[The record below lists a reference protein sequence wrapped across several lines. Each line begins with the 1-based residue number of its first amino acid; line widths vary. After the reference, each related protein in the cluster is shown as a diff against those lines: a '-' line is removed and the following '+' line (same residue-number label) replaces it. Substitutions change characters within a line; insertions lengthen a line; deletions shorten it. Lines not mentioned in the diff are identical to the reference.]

1 MTLIKWQPRS
11 DYFIDP
17 FFDRLDRQVSELFG
31 EWPLEST
38 AQNWHPA
45 MDLVEEKDRLVLRLE
60 LPGVDPKA
68 IEINL
73 QGNLLTVH
81 GERKEES
88 EHKDGTV
95 LKRERRIGSFQR
107 TLQLPYSVQSDKVKA
122 SYDKGVMTI
131 SLPKVEAQVGRQI
144 PVEVK

>member
-1 MTLIKWQPRS
+1 MSLIRWQPRS
-11 DYFIDP
+11 DTFIDP

-31 EWPLEST
+31 EWPFEST
-38 AQNWHPA
+38 AQSWHPA

-68 IEINL
+68 VEINL
-73 QGNLLTVH
+73 QGNLLTIR

-88 EHKDGTV
+88 EQKDGTV

>member
-1 MTLIKWQPRS
+1 MSLVRWQPRS
-11 DYFIDP
+11 DFFMDP

-31 EWPLEST
+31 DWPYEGAT
-38 AQNWHPA
+38 KNWYPA

-60 LPGVDPKA
+60 LPGIDPKA
-68 IEINL
+68 VEINL
-73 QGNLLTVH
+73 QGNLLTIQ

-88 EHKDGTV
+88 EIEDGTI
-95 LKRERRIGSFQR
+95 LKRERRVGTFQR
-107 TLQLPYSVQSDKVKA
+107 TLQLPYGVQSDKVKA

-131 SLPKVEAQVGRQI
+131 SLPKLEAQIGRQI

>member
-1 MTLIKWQPRS
+1 MSLIRWQPRS
-11 DYFIDP
+11 DSFIDP
-17 FFDRLDRQVSELFG
+17 FFERLDRQVSELFG

-38 AQNWHPA
+38 VQSWHPA

-68 IEINL
+68 VEINL
-73 QGNLLTVH
+73 QGDLLTVQ

-88 EHKDGTV
+88 EHKVGTV

-107 TLQLPYSVQSDKVKA
+107 TLQLPYRVQSDKVKA

>member
-1 MTLIKWQPRS
+1 MSLIKWQPRS

-31 EWPLEST
+31 EWPLERT
-38 AQNWHPA
+38 AQNWYPA

-68 IEINL
+68 VEINL

-81 GERKEES
+81 GERKEAS

>member
-1 MTLIKWQPRS
+1 MSLIKWQPRS
-11 DYFIDP
+11 DFFIDP

-31 EWPLEST
+31 EWPFESKS
-38 AQNWHPA
+38 QSWHPA
-45 MDLVEEKDRLVLRLE
+45 MDLVEENDRLVLRLE

-68 IEINL
+68 VEINL
-73 QGNLLTVH
+73 QGNLLTIH

-88 EHKDGTV
+88 EQKDGTV

-107 TLQLPYSVQSDKVKA
+107 SLQLPYSVRSDEVKA